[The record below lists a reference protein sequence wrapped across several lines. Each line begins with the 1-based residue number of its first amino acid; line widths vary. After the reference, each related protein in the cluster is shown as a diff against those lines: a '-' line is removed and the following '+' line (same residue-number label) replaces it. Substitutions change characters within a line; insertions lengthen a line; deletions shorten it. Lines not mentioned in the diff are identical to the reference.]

1 MAVWFVSGLRWK
13 EGQNARPALVPKP
26 DPSLPWEEEG
36 LGYSAPGG
44 GIPTLFC
51 NPACL
56 LLVLSLEK
64 WVPGVAS
71 NKNMGNST
79 EQHCLC
85 RYASLDPIGWI
96 SQSTYL
102 PGSLEV
108 KMKILTSILAF

>member
-64 WVPGVAS
+64 WCQEWPPIRIWVIPQNNTV
-71 NKNMGNST
+71 
-79 EQHCLC
+79 
-85 RYASLDPIGWI
+85 YAG
-96 SQSTYL
+96 
-102 PGSLEV
+102 
-108 KMKILTSILAF
+108 MHH